1 MTANEFKSIL
11 DSRGLRYSVVS
22 REIGVSPSTLT
33 KYLKNDI
40 KQLRKSKYYRLCMYL
55 NIPY

>member
-1 MTANEFKSIL
+1 MTATEFKSIL
-11 DSRGLRYSVVS
+11 DSRGLSYNAVS

-33 KYLKNDI
+33 KFLRNDL
-40 KQLRKSKYYRLCMYL
+40 KQLRKSKYYRLCIYL